1 MLFRLLLITLF
12 FEQAAPGSDATT
24 LLTVLGNGLRYD
36 ISTAGA
42 WVVPTFLLS
51 LSLLFL
57 RQDGWLRRLRGLS
70 ARLYVILAFTLFG
83 VDILYFDEY
92 GDQFDNHIFGIVHDD
107 TTAILI
113 TVWKEYHPLLFVAI
127 VTPLILANL
136 ALLRRWL
143 GYTPEPHALF
153 APLQRLPLRLL
164 TGVVLF
170 LFLVAMVRGG
180 TLNGEPIRLKHA
192 FVVEDMFLNRTVL
205 NPFAALRYTL
215 KTRLA
220 LETGS
225 ALKHFW
231 PDENLGQALDLVRAQ
246 RGQPPYS
253 GSNIEEGLSVNA
265 SGHHGSK
272 PRHLFLLLLESHS
285 GWTVMPAYRQLGL
298 SPELSRLADAGIY
311 FPNFLP
317 ASSGTI
323 GSMNALITGF
333 PDAGLNINYEPSALQ
348 PYGSSLAAIMRLL
361 GYRTRFFYG
370 GFISWQR
377 LDSFAQN
384 QGFDEIYGGGAMSS
398 GVHTNEWGVDDKY
411 LYDFILDKVDDETP
425 SFNFILTT
433 SNHPPYDLPL
443 AELGYH
449 LRDEL
454 PAPLTATKEET
465 VKVLGHLW
473 YADQQGGRFVREVQ
487 ERLERPLFAITGD
500 HTARLQ
506 IRFPGDSVAEQSAVP
521 LILYGPEVLGTTG
534 NRETAGAH
542 IDIAPTLIELA
553 ADKGFAYPTF
563 GENMLAK
570 KSPSTGLGWHYLM
583 SEHYIA
589 NDAAEYG
596 IFALAGGERPAQRPD
611 LAPQRTHYNALRA
624 LSWQRIKK
632 GNRLL
637 Q

>member
-1 MLFRLLLITLF
+1 
-12 FEQAAPGSDATT
+12 
-24 LLTVLGNGLRYD
+24 VGNGLRYD

-51 LSLLFL
+51 LSLPFM
-57 RQDGWLRRLRGLS
+57 RRDGWLHRLRGLS
-70 ARLYVILAFTLFG
+70 ARLYVILAFILFG
-83 VDILYFDEY
+83 IDIIYFDEY
-92 GDQFDNHIFGIVHDD
+92 GDQFDNHLFGIVHDD
-107 TTAILI
+107 TRAILI

-136 ALLRRWL
+136 ALIRRWL
-143 GYTPEPHALF
+143 AYTPPWLS
-153 APLQRLPLRLL
+153 RLAATRRLGLRLL
-164 TGVVLF
+164 TGMVIVLF
-170 LFLVAMVRGG
+170 LIAMVRGG
-180 TLNGEPIRLKHA
+180 PLSGEPIRLKHA
-192 FVVEDMFLNRTVL
+192 FVVDDMFLNRTVL

-225 ALKHFW
+225 ALKNFW
-231 PDENLGQALDLVRAQ
+231 PDENLGHALDLVRGA
-246 RGQPPYS
+246 RGLPPYR
-253 GSNIEEGLSVNA
+253 GENIEEGLTVSA
-265 SGHHGSK
+265 SGHVGSK
-272 PRHLFLLLLESHS
+272 PKHLFLLLMESHS
-285 GWTVMPAYRQLGL
+285 GWTVMPAYRGLGL
-298 SPELSRLADAGIY
+298 SPAFSALADEGIY
-311 FPNFLP
+311 FPNFI
-317 ASSGTI
+317 ASASGTI

-333 PDAGLNINYEPSALQ
+333 PDAGLNINYEPTALK
-348 PYGSSLAAIMRLL
+348 PYGSSLAATLQRL

-377 LDSFAQN
+377 LDSYAKN
-384 QGFDEIYGGGAMSS
+384 QGFDEVYGGGAMSA

-411 LYDFILDKVDDETP
+411 LYDFVLDKVDDETP

-433 SNHPPYDLPL
+433 SNHPPFDLPL

-449 LRDEL
+449 LKEEL
-454 PAPLTATKEET
+454 PAPLMATKEET

-473 YADQQGGRFVREVQ
+473 YADQQGGRFVREAQ
-487 ERLERPLFAITGD
+487 QRLERPLFAITGD

-521 LILYGPEVLGTTG
+521 FILYGPEVLGTTG

-553 ADKGFAYPTF
+553 ADKGFAYPAF

-570 KSPSTGLGWHYLM
+570 KSPSIGFGWQHLIG
-583 SEHYIA
+583 EHFVA
-589 NDAAEYG
+589 NNTAEYG
-596 IFALAGGERPAQRPD
+596 VFALAGGDRPAQRPD
-611 LAPQRTHYNALRA
+611 LTPQRTHYNALRA

-632 GNRLL
+632 GDKLPR
-637 Q
+637 